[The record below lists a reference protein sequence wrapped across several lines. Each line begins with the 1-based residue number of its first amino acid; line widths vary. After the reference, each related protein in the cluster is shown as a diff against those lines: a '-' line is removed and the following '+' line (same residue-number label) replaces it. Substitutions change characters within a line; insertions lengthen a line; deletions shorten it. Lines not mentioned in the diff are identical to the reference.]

1 MMMKRISL
9 ALAVLVSPLAANAQ
23 YTYDRA
29 PVQTRGELRSCMER
43 DEAHQERGTRLDRRK
58 ADLDQDSELLAE
70 ELRRLDTRDYAAV
83 DRYNARSDAHN
94 RRVAEMNSAASMFNG
109 DTEDL
114 NRTCGSR
121 TYLPR
126 DEQRILRERSS
137 IR

>member
-1 MMMKRISL
+1 MKKIAL
-9 ALAVLVSPLAANAQ
+9 ALAVFAAPFAANAQ

-58 ADLDQDSELLAE
+58 AQLDRETEMLAD

-83 DRYNARSDAHN
+83 DRYNTRSDAHN
-94 RRVAEMNSAASMFNG
+94 RRVEELNSAASMFNG

-114 NRTCGSR
+114 NRTCGNRS
-121 TYLPR
+121 YWPQ

>member
-1 MMMKRISL
+1 MMKRVAL
-9 ALAVLVSPLAANAQ
+9 ALAVLAAPLAANAQ

-29 PVQTRGELRSCMER
+29 PVQSRGELRLCMER
-43 DEAHQERGTRLDRRK
+43 DAAHQERGTRLDRRK
-58 ADLDQDSELLAE
+58 ADLDRDTQTLAE
-70 ELRRLDTRDYAAV
+70 ELRRLDSRDHAAV

-94 RRVAEMNSAASMFNG
+94 RRVEELNGAASMFNE

-126 DEQRILRERSS
+126 DEQRILRERST

>member
-1 MMMKRISL
+1 MKKFAL
-9 ALAVLVSPLAANAQ
+9 ALAMLAAPLAATAQ

-29 PVQTRGELRSCMER
+29 PVQTRAELRSCMER

-58 ADLDQDSELLAE
+58 ARLDRETESLAE
-70 ELRRLDTRDYAAV
+70 ELRGLDTRDYAAV

-94 RRVAEMNSAASMFNG
+94 RRVEEMNAAASMFNE

-114 NRTCGSR
+114 NRICGSR
-121 TYLPR
+121 TYYPR
-126 DEQRILRERSS
+126 DEQRILRERGG

>member
-1 MMMKRISL
+1 MKKFAL
-9 ALAVLVSPLAANAQ
+9 ALAMLAAPLAATAQ

-43 DEAHQERGTRLDRRK
+43 DEVHQERGTRLDRRK
-58 ADLDQDSELLAE
+58 ARLDRETESLAE
-70 ELRRLDTRDYAAV
+70 ELRWLDSRDYAAV

-94 RRVAEMNSAASMFNG
+94 RRVEEMNAAASTFNE

-114 NRTCGSR
+114 NRTCGNR
-121 TYLPR
+121 TYYPR
-126 DEQRILRERSS
+126 DEQRILRERGS